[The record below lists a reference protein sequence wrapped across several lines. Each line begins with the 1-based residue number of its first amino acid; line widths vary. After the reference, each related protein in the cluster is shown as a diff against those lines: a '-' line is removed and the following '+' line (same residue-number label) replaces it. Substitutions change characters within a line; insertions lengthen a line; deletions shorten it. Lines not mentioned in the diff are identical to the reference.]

1 MKNLMM
7 RNLNGIGRG
16 LLIAAL
22 LMVGLAVAVPANA
35 DIFLLTSDHCT
46 NGCGTAP
53 FGSVTL
59 LQNGTTV
66 DVTVHLNPPD
76 FFVKTGAADFMAFK
90 FNALGVVAGDITLNQ
105 NAPKPLAV
113 EIGSFNGDGTGNFAF
128 GIDCPTCGGG
138 ASDKFN
144 TDIIFHVAHAVINDL
159 IHTNSL
165 GIVFVADILGSTG
178 NTGPVDVT
186 EGGIGGSIIPEP
198 ATLLLLGS
206 GLLGLGLAGGVRRL
220 RRK

>member
-1 MKNLMM
+1 MKST
-7 RNLNGIGRG
+7 RRWIGK
-16 LLIAAL
+16 AAL
-22 LMVGLAVAVPANA
+22 GIVALGLILMVAAPPAHALVLN
-35 DIFLLTSDHCT
+35 FTSDHCT
-46 NGCGTAP
+46 GGCGTPP
-53 FGSVTL
+53 FGTVTL

-90 FNALGVVAGDITLNQ
+90 FNAIGVVAGDITLNQ

-144 TDIIFHVAHAVINDL
+144 TDIIFHVANAVINDL

-206 GLLGLGLAGGVRRL
+206 GLLGLGLAGKVRRL